1 MLIFWAIAMCA
12 VVPEVF
18 AENARIKSQKSG
30 FFIGVRLFSA
40 VMNISAFINPQTSA
54 SAKKKPQRVV
64 FSTELHFIL
73 YGP

>member
-1 MLIFWAIAMCA
+1 M
-12 VVPEVF
+12 VPQLC
-18 AENARIKSQKSG
+18 AENARMKSQKSG

-40 VMNISAFINPQTSA
+40 VMNISAFINPQTRE

-64 FSTELHFIL
+64 FSTPLHFIL